1 MRLDATHHG
10 VGSGRDR
17 LAIRPYPKA
26 LEETFTLPDGQ
37 RIFVRPL
44 RPDDARGLQSGFRRL
59 DPEDVRMRLFSHM
72 REMSPTMAARLTQLD
87 YNREMAL
94 VAIPAEG
101 PDRRGLGVVRLIA
114 DPDNQRAEF
123 AITIRSQ
130 AKGPGLGRA
139 LTERLLSSAL
149 RTVESRGG
157 QEVVLTCRLRG
168 Y

>member
-1 MRLDATHHG
+1 MRISDGSSDVCSSDLRLSQLVIDIAEVSEVDINPLLADSQGVIALDARIRLDATHHG

-37 RIFVRPL
+37 RICVRPL

-59 DPEDVRMRLFSHM
+59 DPEDVRMRFFSHM

-94 VAIPAEG
+94 VAL
-101 PDRRGLGVVRLIA
+101 PDRQSVV
-114 DPDNQRAEF
+114 
-123 AITIRSQ
+123 
-130 AKGPGLGRA
+130 
-139 LTERLLSSAL
+139 
-149 RTVESRGG
+149 
-157 QEVVLTCRLRG
+157 
-168 Y
+168 